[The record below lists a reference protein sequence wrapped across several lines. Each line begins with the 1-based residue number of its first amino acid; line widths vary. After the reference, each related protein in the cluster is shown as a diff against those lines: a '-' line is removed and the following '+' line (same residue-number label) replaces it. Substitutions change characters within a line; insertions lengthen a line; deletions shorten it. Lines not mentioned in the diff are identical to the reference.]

1 MNHFRHTKLQICI
14 NSLNIIIIL
23 KFFLSYKYLYL
34 RHHQQLQILR
44 KLQERLSKYDAPQK
58 AMAAGIYPYF
68 REIESD
74 QDTVVKIKGKD
85 VLMFGSNSYLGLTNH
100 PKIKEA
106 AKRAIDKYGTG
117 CAGSR
122 FLNGT
127 LDIHIELEERL
138 ADLIGKDAALCYS
151 TGFQVNLGVV
161 SVLAGRRDYIMLDEF
176 DHASIIE
183 GSRLSFSRVLKYD
196 HNNMLAL
203 ESKLK
208 RCTPESLKLIV
219 SDGIFS
225 MEGDIVKLPELVEL
239 ADSYNATIMIDDAH
253 SIGVLG
259 KNGSGTA
266 SHFGLTDKVDLI
278 MGTFSKSLA
287 SLGGFIAS
295 DKDTI
300 NYIKHNSRSLIFSA
314 SMTPAS
320 AASVL
325 AAIDIM
331 VSEPERINHLWE
343 ITHYALN
350 RFREMGFD
358 TGKSET
364 PIIPLF
370 IRDNINALILTQRL
384 LADGIFVNPVVS
396 PAVPKEDCL
405 IRYSLM
411 ATHTKEQ
418 VDISIDK
425 ITKAA
430 KELGILSNFK

>member
-1 MNHFRHTKLQICI
+1 V
-14 NSLNIIIIL
+14 
-23 KFFLSYKYLYL
+23 
-34 RHHQQLQILR
+34 R
-44 KLQERLSKYDAPQK
+44 KLQTILSKYDAPQK
-58 AMAAGIYPYF
+58 AMKAGIYPYF

-74 QDTVVKIKGKD
+74 QDTVVTINGQK

-106 AKRAIDKYGTG
+106 AKKAIDKYGTG

-127 LDIHIELEERL
+127 LDIHIKLEERL
-138 ADLIGKDAALCYS
+138 ADLVGKDGALCYS

-161 SVLAGRRDYIMLDEF
+161 SALTGRRDHILLDEL

-183 GSRLSFSRVLKYD
+183 GSRLSFSKVLKYA
-196 HNNMLAL
+196 HNDMAAL
-203 ESKLK
+203 EAKLK
-208 RCTPESLKLIV
+208 RCSYESLKLIV
-219 SDGIFS
+219 VDGIFS
-225 MEGDIVKLPELVEL
+225 MEGDIVRLPELVKL
-239 ADSYNATIMIDDAH
+239 ADKYDATIMVDDAH
-253 SIGVLG
+253 AIGVIG

-266 SHFGLTDKVDLI
+266 SHFNLTDNVDLI

-325 AAIDIM
+325 AALDIM
-331 VSEPERINHLWE
+331 VSEPERIKHLWE
-343 ITHYALN
+343 ITDYAL
-350 RFREMGFD
+350 RGFKEMGFD

-370 IRDNINALILTQRL
+370 IRDDIKSLLLTQAL
-384 LADGIFVNPVVS
+384 LADGVFVNPVVS

-418 VDISIDK
+418 VEISIEK

-430 KELGILSNFK
+430 KKLKILG